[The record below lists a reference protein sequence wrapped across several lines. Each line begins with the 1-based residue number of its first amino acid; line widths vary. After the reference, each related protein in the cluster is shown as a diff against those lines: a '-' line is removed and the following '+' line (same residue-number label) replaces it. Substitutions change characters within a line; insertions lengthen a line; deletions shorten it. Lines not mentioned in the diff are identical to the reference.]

1 MVRRLVRRGL
11 LRALSRTESA
21 RTGEREPARLA
32 RRFVAASHQGDAH
45 GGAFEYSAG
54 VPIRRLRIP
63 NRADL
68 DDLADKR
75 SGLMVHGR
83 MSGCATV
90 PRVCASLCWC

>member
-11 LRALSRTESA
+11 LRTLARTETA
-21 RTGEREPARLA
+21 RTGERQPACLA

-45 GGAFEYSAG
+45 SGAFEYSAG

-68 DDLADKR
+68 DDPADNR
-75 SGLMVHGR
+75 PGLKVHAR
-83 MSGCATV
+83 MNGCATV
-90 PRVCASLCWC
+90 RRVCASLCWC

>member
-1 MVRRLVRRGL
+1 MVRGLVRRGL
-11 LRALSRTESA
+11 LRALARTESA
-21 RTGEREPARLA
+21 RTGERQPACLA
-32 RRFVAASHQGDAH
+32 RRFLAASHQGDAH

-68 DDLADKR
+68 DLEDRR
-75 SGLMVHGR
+75 SVLKVHAR

-90 PRVCASLCWC
+90 RRVCASSCWW

>member
-11 LRALSRTESA
+11 LRALTRTESA
-21 RTGEREPARLA
+21 RTGERQPACLA
-32 RRFVAASHQGDAH
+32 RRFVAAPHQGDAH
-45 GGAFEYSAG
+45 GGAFEHSAG

-68 DDLADKR
+68 DGLTDKR
-75 SGLMVHGR
+75 PGLKVHVR

-90 PRVCASLCWC
+90 RRIYASLCWC